1 MTILSNAIE
10 AFMFHCQFE
19 RNLTPKTLKAY
30 HTDADQFLHFA
41 EERGI
46 TAPGNVDRDV
56 LREYIRLLVE
66 HHKTRTVKRKLAV
79 LNGLFSHLEFEDIIP
94 ISPFRKL
101 RIALR
106 QDFVLPRAIPMWT
119 VRRLFKHLYAEIERT
134 HHRSEV
140 VRDIAVL
147 EFMFATGVRVSEA
160 SALRSQ
166 DVDLKNGTTR
176 IMGKGHR
183 ERIVPICSAEPLDA
197 LREYTAMFSSQ
208 ISSSGAFFV
217 NRDSKPLS
225 AQSIR
230 FMLRKRAKEAR
241 ITTHLT
247 PHMLRHT
254 VATQLVANGA
264 DIRQVQYLLGHG
276 SILTTQIY
284 THVDAKNCRRLLT
297 LKHPRRNMELR
308 ERIA

>member
-1 MTILSNAIE
+1 MPSLSDAIE
-10 AFMFHCQFE
+10 TFMFHCQFE

-30 HTDADQFLHFA
+30 RTDAEQLLFFA
-41 EERGI
+41 AERSI
-46 TAPGNVDRDV
+46 AEPGGVDRDV
-56 LREYIRLLVE
+56 MREYIRLLVE
-66 HHKTRTVKRKLAV
+66 RHKTRTVKRKLAV
-79 LNGLFSHLEFEDIIP
+79 LHGLFSHLEFEDIIP
-94 ISPFRKL
+94 VSPFRKL
-101 RIALR
+101 RVALR
-106 QDFVLPRAIPMWT
+106 QDIVLPRAIPMWI
-119 VRRLFKHLYAEIERT
+119 VNRLFKYLYSESIRT
-134 HHRSEV
+134 NHRPET

-147 EFMFATGVRVSEA
+147 EFMFATGARVSEA
-160 SALRSQ
+160 SALRAQ
-166 DVDLKNGTTR
+166 DVDFKNGTTR

-183 ERIVPICSAEPLDA
+183 ERIVPICSTEPLDA
-197 LREYTAMFSSQ
+197 LREYAKVFSAQ

-230 FMLRKRAKEAR
+230 FMLRKRAREAR
-241 ITTHLT
+241 ITAHLT

-284 THVDAKNCRRLLT
+284 THVDAKNCRRRLT

>member
-1 MTILSNAIE
+1 MTTLSDAIE

-30 HTDADQFLHFA
+30 RTDADQFLHFA
-41 EERGI
+41 HKSHI
-46 TAPGNVDRDV
+46 TRPIDVNRDV
-56 LREYIRLLVE
+56 LRKYIRLLVE

-79 LNGLFSHLEFEDIIP
+79 LHGLFSHLEFEDIIP
-94 ISPFRKL
+94 VSPFRKM
-101 RIALR
+101 RISLR
-106 QDFVLPRAIPMWT
+106 QDVVLPRAIPMRI
-119 VRRLFKHLYAEIERT
+119 VRRLFKHLYFEAVRI
-134 HHRSEV
+134 HHQPKV
-140 VRDIAVL
+140 IRDIAVI

-160 SALRSQ
+160 AALRAH
-166 DVDLKNGTTR
+166 DVDLKNGTAR

-183 ERIVPICSAEPLDA
+183 ERIIPICSKEPLGA
-197 LREYTAMFSSQ
+197 LREYATTFASQ

-217 NRDSKPLS
+217 NRDSEPLS

-230 FMLRKRAKEAR
+230 FMLRKRTREAR
-241 ITTHLT
+241 ITIHIT

-284 THVDAKNCRRLLT
+284 THVDAKNCRRRLT
-297 LKHPRRNMELR
+297 LKHPRRGMELR
-308 ERIA
+308 ECIA

>member
-1 MTILSNAIE
+1 MPTLSSAIE
-10 AFMFHCQFE
+10 VFMFHCQFE

-30 HTDADQFLHFA
+30 RTDAEQLLHFA
-41 EERGI
+41 SGRGI
-46 TAPGNVDRDV
+46 TGPGDVDRDV

-79 LNGLFSHLEFEDIIP
+79 LHGLFSHLEFEDIIP
-94 ISPFRKL
+94 VSPFRKM

-106 QDFVLPRAIPMWT
+106 QDLVLPRAIPMWS
-119 VRRLFKHLYAEIERT
+119 VNRLFKYIYSEAKRT
-134 HHRSEV
+134 HRRPEA

-160 SALRSQ
+160 SALRAQ
-166 DVDLKNGTTR
+166 DVDFKNGTTR

-183 ERIVPICSAEPLDA
+183 ERIVPICSTEPLEA
-197 LREYTAMFSSQ
+197 LREYAEMFSVQ

-230 FMLRKRAKEAR
+230 FMLRKRAKEAK
-241 ITTHLT
+241 ISIHIT

-284 THVDAKNCRRLLT
+284 THVDAKNCRRRLT

>member
-1 MTILSNAIE
+1 MPTLSDAIKI
-10 AFMFHCQFE
+10 FMFHCQFE

-30 HTDADQFLHFA
+30 RTDAEQFLHYA
-41 EERGI
+41 SDRSI
-46 TAPGNVDRDV
+46 TGPGDVNRDI
-56 LREYIRLLVE
+56 LRDYIRILVE

-79 LNGLFSHLEFEDIIP
+79 LHGLFSHLEFEDIIP
-94 ISPFRKL
+94 VSPFRKM

-106 QDFVLPRAIPMWT
+106 QDLVLPRAIPMWT
-119 VRRLFKHLYAEIERT
+119 VNRLFKFLYSVASRTNNRHEI
-134 HHRSEV
+134 

-147 EFMFATGVRVSEA
+147 EFMFATGVRVAEA
-160 SALRSQ
+160 ASLHTY

-183 ERIVPICSAEPLDA
+183 ERVVPICNAEPLDA
-197 LREYTAMFSSQ
+197 LREYASMFSAPM
-208 ISSSGAFFV
+208 SSSGAFFI
-217 NRDSKPLS
+217 NRDARPLS

-230 FMLRKRAKEAR
+230 FMLKKRASEAG
-241 ITTHLT
+241 ITAHIT

-264 DIRQVQYLLGHG
+264 DIRQVQYLLGHS

-284 THVDAKNCRRLLT
+284 THVNAKNCRRILT
-297 LKHPRRNMELR
+297 SKHPRRTMELR

>member
-1 MTILSNAIE
+1 MPTLSGAIE

-19 RNLTPKTLKAY
+19 RNLTTKTLKAY
-30 HTDADQFLHFA
+30 RIDAEQLLHFA
-41 EERGI
+41 AERNI
-46 TAPGNVDRDV
+46 TEPGTVDRDI

-79 LNGLFSHLEFEDIIP
+79 LHGLFSHLEFEDIIP
-94 ISPFRKL
+94 VSPFRKL

-106 QDFVLPRAIPMWT
+106 QDIVLPRAIPMWS
-119 VRRLFKHLYAEIERT
+119 VNRLFKHLYSESTRNK
-134 HHRSEV
+134 HRPET

-160 SALRSQ
+160 SALRTQ
-166 DVDLKNGTTR
+166 DVDLRIGTTR
-176 IMGKGHR
+176 ILGKGHR
-183 ERIVPICSAEPLDA
+183 ERIVPICSTEPLDA
-197 LREYTAMFSSQ
+197 LREYAEAFSTQ
-208 ISSSGAFFV
+208 MSSSGTFFV

-225 AQSIR
+225 SQSIR
-230 FMLRKRAKEAR
+230 FMLRKRAREAR

-284 THVDAKNCRRLLT
+284 THVDAKNCRRRLT
-297 LKHPRRNMELR
+297 LKHPRRNMEFR
-308 ERIA
+308 GRIA